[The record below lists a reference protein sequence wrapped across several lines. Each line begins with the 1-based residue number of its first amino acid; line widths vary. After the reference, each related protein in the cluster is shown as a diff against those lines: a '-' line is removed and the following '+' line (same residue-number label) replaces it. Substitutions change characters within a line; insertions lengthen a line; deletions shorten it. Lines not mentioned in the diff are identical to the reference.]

1 MGIQKKP
8 AILHPA
14 MKARRVRRF
23 LLNTQERICSARK
36 PIHGMR
42 RDAEGADIDRPDFAL
57 LDLLT
62 LALDLADD
70 RDLQIQV
77 AYARTSLILYLT
89 R

>member
-1 MGIQKKP
+1 
-8 AILHPA
+8 
-14 MKARRVRRF
+14 
-23 LLNTQERICSARK
+23 
-36 PIHGMR
+36 MR

>member
-1 MGIQKKP
+1 
-8 AILHPA
+8 